1 MHHERII
8 GLARIYIVVAA
19 VQLALSCNMDCL
31 KKQFE
36 DYLMDQ
42 AKKPSTTL
50 FAREK
55 MELIRRFL
63 LGG

>member
-1 MHHERII
+1 M
-8 GLARIYIVVAA
+8 IYIVVAA

-31 KKQFE
+31 KKQLE
-36 DYLMDQ
+36 DYLANQ

-50 FAREK
+50 FTREK
-55 MELIRRFL
+55 VELIHRLL

>member
-31 KKQFE
+31 KKQLE
-36 DYLMDQ
+36 DYLANQ
-42 AKKPSTTL
+42 AKKPSTML
-50 FAREK
+50 FTREK
-55 MELIRRFL
+55 VELIHRLL

>member
-19 VQLALSCNMDCL
+19 VQLVLSCNMDCL

-36 DYLMDQ
+36 DYLADQ

-50 FAREK
+50 FTREK
-55 MELIRRFL
+55 VELIRRLL